1 MYALIILSGLKERRE
16 KKRARKNIMKPVTDV
31 DSETENLYRPAKI
44 KAGKK
49 DGDKSKTP
57 AGLALMH
64 GFTATNI
71 GKKRITVGELGW
83 RKA

>member
-1 MYALIILSGLKERRE
+1 
-16 KKRARKNIMKPVTDV
+16 MKPPDV
-31 DSETENLYRPAKI
+31 DSETENLHRPAKI
-44 KAGKK
+44 KAKK
-49 DGDKSKTP
+49 DGYKSRTP

-71 GKKRITVGELGW
+71 GKKRITVRELGW